1 LDRGPR
7 NEQSYSV
14 PYMKVGV
21 IDLATVLSC
30 PLILD
35 EPQQDDHEVLELRL
49 GKQVTIGHRIVMK

>member
-1 LDRGPR
+1 MSRA
-7 NEQSYSV
+7 V
-14 PYMKVGV
+14 PFRYMKVGV

-49 GKQVTIGHRIVMK
+49 GKQVRIAHQIVMK